1 MYFSGTFQ
9 YNHHACALGVGVSTF
24 VITPNFSIWSSSF
37 QTLDFE
43 GTGMCLVVLF
53 QFSVL
58 ELK

>member
-9 YNHHACALGVGVSTF
+9 YNHHACTLGVGVSTF

-43 GTGMCLVVLF
+43 GTGMCLGINRA
-53 QFSVL
+53 
-58 ELK
+58 